1 MALVSRT
8 TIIILIALG
17 AALAG
22 FAFSSAAQ
30 RLRDEEP
37 PADTSI
43 AAPPQSADLGWRETL
58 GSQDERLVFSV
69 ESLEV
74 VRGGWRARLS
84 IENDSSVPYEVGDP
98 SATLNRSFG
107 LMLFSTGDLD
117 ELEER
122 NASGT
127 LPAVRAAARYQP
139 ALPPI
144 LEPGDSW
151 EGTISARGALVADSW
166 VRVVFGTLVAA
177 GKPPDELEEVIPW
190 ITDHAYPLRK

>member
-1 MALVSRT
+1 MPLVSRT
-8 TIIILIALG
+8 TIIVLVALG

-22 FAFSSAAQ
+22 FAFSSAAK
-30 RLRDEEP
+30 RLQDDDAA
-37 PADTSI
+37 ADTSV
-43 AAPPQSADLGWRETL
+43 AAGPQTAKLGWSETY
-58 GSQDERLVFSV
+58 GSEDERLVFSV

-74 VRGGWRARLS
+74 VRDGWRAKLS

-98 SATLNRSFG
+98 LASLDRSFG
-107 LMLFSTGDLD
+107 LMLFSTGDLE

-122 NASGT
+122 NASRT

-151 EGTISARGALVADSW
+151 EGTISARGALVAESW
-166 VRVVFGTLVAA
+166 VRVVFGTLVAV
-177 GKPPDELEEVIPW
+177 GKPPDELEEVISW
-190 ITDHAYPLRK
+190 ITDHTYALRE